1 MTAIPQVGDTVWAA
15 MHTTD
20 DRLVLAEVTAEVVDK
35 LGCGCH
41 RITATRPGP
50 VFDGACTGVQLLTG
64 CGYHPRTVGEPPTG
78 DVDPH
83 VVAVLARLHVQ
94 LARSGEDVHAGRVER
109 LRAAVS
115 AGVTAST
122 AVVDRLGEMRCP
134 ANVRLAIEKA
144 IAELSTEA

>member
-20 DRLVLAEVTAEVVDK
+20 DRLVLAAVTAEQVDK

-50 VFDGACTGVQLLTG
+50 VFDQACTGVSLLTG
-64 CGYHPRTVGEPPTG
+64 CGYHPRTVGAPPAG
-78 DVDPH
+78 DVDPN
-83 VVAVLARLHVQ
+83 VLAVLDRLRVQ

-109 LRAAVS
+109 LRDAVAAQI
-115 AGVTAST
+115 TASSS
-122 AVVDRLGEMRCP
+122 VSDLLREMRCP
-134 ANVRLAIEKA
+134 SGVRLAVEKA
-144 IAELSTEA
+144 IAELSTAA